1 MNVFK
6 NEINCPNGI
15 ELKVIFSLGD
25 FTIKREKLFVAL
37 HVFYCCHFIRS
48 NLRNIICGETV

>member
-6 NEINCPNGI
+6 NEINCFNGI

-25 FTIKREKLFVAL
+25 FIIKREKLFVVFY
-37 HVFYCCHFIRS
+37 VFYCCYFIRS
-48 NLRNIICGETV
+48 NLRNIICGEIV